1 MQKKYTKNKVHS
13 FRRLVVRK
21 SHPPYLVSKLRSM
34 EQTLQLEIQQAKAS
48 YECHLFS
55 MFASDKSKLYKYLRN
70 CHASNLYPSVLS
82 WNNIHENQPAGK
94 CELFNRY
101 FNTVFTANLSSCSL
115 TDLNRLPFPDAQLS
129 SLCFS
134 ESDVW

>member
-1 MQKKYTKNKVHS
+1 MNVTYSQCLQVTKVNCTSTCEIAVPQI
-13 FRRLVVRK
+13 RI
-21 SHPPYLVSKLRSM
+21 LVS
-34 EQTLQLEIQQAKAS
+34 
-48 YECHLFS
+48 
-55 MFASDKSKLYKYLRN
+55 
-70 CHASNLYPSVLS
+70 YPGTTFMK
-82 WNNIHENQPAGK
+82 NQPAGK

-101 FNTVFTANLSSCSL
+101 FNTVFTANLTLCSL

>member
-1 MQKKYTKNKVHS
+1 
-13 FRRLVVRK
+13 
-21 SHPPYLVSKLRSM
+21 M

-70 CHASNLYPSVLS
+70 CRASNSYPSVLS

-101 FNTVFTANLSSCSL
+101 FNTVFTANLTLCSL

-134 ESDVW
+134 ESDVWQELKSLDPNKAQWGLIE